1 MSDRHVTGHVTCS
14 VATSSLLLICT
25 AEEDTCR
32 HVILITT
39 LIADLLLHS
48 IVSHNQNVLAAASHQ
63 GHKNV
68 QCDF

>member
-32 HVILITT
+32 HVILITM

-48 IVSHNQNVLAAASHQ
+48 IVSHNQNVLAAAGVTSRSQ
-63 GHKNV
+63 KRTM
-68 QCDF
+68 